1 MQQVEPEPT
10 WRDLFNEWRITWDE
24 EKQARRDYLI
34 NDFLGDIM
42 EHWLGNQR
50 IYHAQCRKCGLE
62 SHYAGAA
69 IEEIRKHAICPK
81 CFPRRRMVVMG
92 YTDPGDEN
100 TSKSIFMDEATAAIV
115 DKLANDSPPPLERTV
130 SSAYD
135 ASIADRLI
143 GSALGKETNEQSPEK

>member
-1 MQQVEPEPT
+1 MEPEPT

-24 EKQARRDYLI
+24 EKQARADALRLVYD
-34 NDFLGDIM
+34 DIM
-42 EHWLGNQR
+42 EHWLGQQR

-62 SHYAGAA
+62 SHYAGAT

-100 TSKSIFMDEATAAIV
+100 PKKIMMDEGTATLV
-115 DKLANDSPPPLERTV
+115 DKIRNSNDPPSIESAV

-143 GSALGKETNEQSPEK
+143 GSALGKGTDESPEK

>member
-1 MQQVEPEPT
+1 VEPEPT

-24 EKQARRDYLI
+24 EKQARRDFL
-34 NDFLGDIM
+34 NDFYSDIM

-62 SHYAGAA
+62 SHYAGAT

-100 TSKSIFMDEATAAIV
+100 PKSLEADEGEIPV
-115 DKLANDSPPPLERTV
+115 LERAI
-130 SSAYD
+130 SRPYD

-143 GSALGKETNEQSPEK
+143 GSALGVHGDDDISK